1 MSTKQRGGSE
11 EEEKTMDMVR
21 KLAINLCSND
31 ELENRVKCTDNALSW
46 SDEEITKYI
55 ANTLPDPEK
64 SIYLSNT
71 HSFNE
76 VFKITLGI
84 SGIFATLINTF
95 VVALDYHIKQMDR
108 VLNSA
113 KKDEEGEEDE
123 EETLE
128 E

>member
-1 MSTKQRGGSE
+1 MSTKQRGGRE
-11 EEEKTMDMVR
+11 EEEKIMDMVR
-21 KLAINLCSND
+21 KLAINLCSNN
-31 ELENRVKCTDNALSW
+31 ELENTVKCTDNALSW
-46 SDEEITKYI
+46 SDEEITKYT
-55 ANTLPDPEK
+55 ANSLPDPEK

-84 SGIFATLINTF
+84 SGIFATILNTF

-113 KKDEEGEEDE
+113 KKDEDE

>member
-1 MSTKQRGGSE
+1 
-11 EEEKTMDMVR
+11 MDMVR
-21 KLAINLCSND
+21 KLAINLCSNN
-31 ELENRVKCTDNALSW
+31 ELENRVKCIDNALSW

-55 ANTLPDPEK
+55 ANSLPDPEK

-76 VFKITLGI
+76 VFKITLEI
-84 SGIFATLINTF
+84 SGIFATILNTF
-95 VVALDYHIKQMDR
+95 VVALDYHIEQVNR

-113 KKDEEGEEDE
+113 KKDEDE

>member
-1 MSTKQRGGSE
+1 
-11 EEEKTMDMVR
+11 MDMVR

-31 ELENRVKCTDNALSW
+31 ELENTVKCIDNALSW
-46 SDEEITKYI
+46 SDEELTKYI
-55 ANTLPDPEK
+55 TNSLPDPEK

-71 HSFNE
+71 HSFNN
-76 VFKITLGI
+76 VFKITLGT
-84 SGIFATLINTF
+84 SGIFASLINTF

-113 KKDEEGEEDE
+113 KKKEEDEEEDE

>member
-11 EEEKTMDMVR
+11 EGEKIMDMVR

-31 ELENRVKCTDNALSW
+31 ELENRVKCIDNALSW
-46 SDEEITKYI
+46 SDEELTKYI
-55 ANTLPDPEK
+55 ANSLPDPEK

-84 SGIFATLINTF
+84 SGIFATILNTF
-95 VVALDYHIKQMDR
+95 VVALDYHIEQMDR

-113 KKDEEGEEDE
+113 KEKDEDE

>member
-1 MSTKQRGGSE
+1 MSTKQRGESE
-11 EEEKTMDMVR
+11 EEEKIMDMVR

-31 ELENRVKCTDNALSW
+31 ELEDRVKCTDNALSW

-55 ANTLPDPEK
+55 ANSLPDPEK
-64 SIYLSNT
+64 SIYLNNT

-84 SGIFATLINTF
+84 SGIFASLINTF
-95 VVALDYHIKQMDR
+95 VVALDYHIEQVNR
-108 VLNSA
+108 VSNSA
-113 KKDEEGEEDE
+113 KNDEDE
-123 EETLE
+123 EENLE

>member
-1 MSTKQRGGSE
+1 MSTKQRGESE
-11 EEEKTMDMVR
+11 EEEKIMDMVR

-31 ELENRVKCTDNALSW
+31 ELENTVKCIDNALSW
-46 SDEEITKYI
+46 SDEELTKYI
-55 ANTLPDPEK
+55 TNSLPDPEK

-84 SGIFATLINTF
+84 SGIFATILNTIA
-95 VVALDYHIKQMDR
+95 VALDYHIEQVNR

-113 KKDEEGEEDE
+113 KKDEEDE

>member
-1 MSTKQRGGSE
+1 MSTKQRGESE
-11 EEEKTMDMVR
+11 EEEKIMDMVR

-31 ELENRVKCTDNALSW
+31 ELENTVKCIDNALSW

-55 ANTLPDPEK
+55 ANSLPDPEK
-64 SIYLSNT
+64 SIYLNNT

-84 SGIFATLINTF
+84 SGIFANILNTF
-95 VVALDYHIKQMDR
+95 VVALDYHIKQVDR

-113 KKDEEGEEDE
+113 KNDEDEEEDE

>member
-1 MSTKQRGGSE
+1 
-11 EEEKTMDMVR
+11 MDMVK

-31 ELENRVKCTDNALSW
+31 ELEDRVKCTDNALSW
-46 SDEEITKYI
+46 SDEELTKYI
-55 ANTLPDPEK
+55 ANSLPDPEK

-84 SGIFATLINTF
+84 SGIIATILNAF
-95 VVALDYHIKQMDR
+95 VVALNYHIEQMDR
-108 VLNSA
+108 VSNSA
-113 KKDEEGEEDE
+113 KKDEDEEED

>member
-11 EEEKTMDMVR
+11 EEEKIMDMVR
-21 KLAINLCSND
+21 KLAINLCSNN
-31 ELENRVKCTDNALSW
+31 ELENTVKCTDNALSW

-55 ANTLPDPEK
+55 ANSLPDPEK
-64 SIYLSNT
+64 SIYLNNT
-71 HSFNE
+71 HSFND

-84 SGIFATLINTF
+84 SGIFATILNTIA
-95 VVALDYHIKQMDR
+95 VALDYHIKQANR
-108 VLNSA
+108 ILNSA
-113 KKDEEGEEDE
+113 KKDEDE

>member
-11 EEEKTMDMVR
+11 EGEKIMDMVR

-31 ELENRVKCTDNALSW
+31 ELENRVKCIDNALSW
-46 SDEEITKYI
+46 SDEELTKYI
-55 ANTLPDPEK
+55 ANSLPDPEK

-84 SGIFATLINTF
+84 SGIFATILNTF
-95 VVALDYHIKQMDR
+95 VVALDYHIEQVNR

-113 KKDEEGEEDE
+113 KKKDEDG

-128 E
+128 G

>member
-21 KLAINLCSND
+21 KMAINLCSND
-31 ELENRVKCTDNALSW
+31 ELEDRVKCTDNALSW
-46 SDEEITKYI
+46 SDEELTKYI
-55 ANTLPDPEK
+55 ANSLPDPEK

-84 SGIFATLINTF
+84 SGIIATILNTF
-95 VVALDYHIKQMDR
+95 VVALNYHIEQMDR
-108 VLNSA
+108 VSNSA
-113 KKDEEGEEDE
+113 KKDEDEEED

>member
-11 EEEKTMDMVR
+11 EGEKIMDMVR
-21 KLAINLCSND
+21 KLAINLCSNN
-31 ELENRVKCTDNALSW
+31 ELENRVKCIDNALSW

-55 ANTLPDPEK
+55 ANSLPDPEK

-76 VFKITLGI
+76 VFKITLEI
-84 SGIFATLINTF
+84 SGIFANILNTF
-95 VVALDYHIKQMDR
+95 VVALDYHIEQVNR

-113 KKDEEGEEDE
+113 KKKDEDE

>member
-11 EEEKTMDMVR
+11 EEEKIMDMVR

-31 ELENRVKCTDNALSW
+31 ELEDRVKCTDNALSW

-55 ANTLPDPEK
+55 ANSLPDPEK
-64 SIYLSNT
+64 SIYLNNT

-84 SGIFATLINTF
+84 SGIFASLINTF
-95 VVALDYHIKQMDR
+95 VVALDYHIEQVDR

-113 KKDEEGEEDE
+113 KKEEDEEEDE

>member
-11 EEEKTMDMVR
+11 EGEKIMDMVR

-31 ELENRVKCTDNALSW
+31 ELENRVKCIDNALSW
-46 SDEEITKYI
+46 SDEELTKYI
-55 ANTLPDPEK
+55 ANSLPDPEK

-84 SGIFATLINTF
+84 SGIFATILNTF
-95 VVALDYHIKQMDR
+95 VVALDYHIEQVNR

-113 KKDEEGEEDE
+113 KKDEDE

>member
-1 MSTKQRGGSE
+1 MSTKQRGGRE
-11 EEEKTMDMVR
+11 EGEKIMDMVR

-46 SDEEITKYI
+46 SDEELTKYI
-55 ANTLPDPEK
+55 TNSLPDPEK

-84 SGIFATLINTF
+84 SGIFATILNTIA
-95 VVALDYHIKQMDR
+95 VALDYHIEQVDR

-113 KKDEEGEEDE
+113 KKEEDEEEDE

>member
-11 EEEKTMDMVR
+11 EGEKIMDMVR

-31 ELENRVKCTDNALSW
+31 ELENRVKCIDNALSW

-55 ANTLPDPEK
+55 ANSLPDPEK

-76 VFKITLGI
+76 VFKITLEI
-84 SGIFATLINTF
+84 SGIFANILNTF
-95 VVALDYHIKQMDR
+95 VVALDYHIEQVNR

-113 KKDEEGEEDE
+113 KKDEDE

>member
-1 MSTKQRGGSE
+1 MSAKQRGGSE
-11 EEEKTMDMVR
+11 EEEKIMDMVR
-21 KLAINLCSND
+21 KLAINMCSND
-31 ELENRVKCTDNALSW
+31 ELENTVKCIDNALSW

-55 ANTLPDPEK
+55 ANSLPDPEK
-64 SIYLSNT
+64 SIYLNNT

-84 SGIFATLINTF
+84 SGIFASILNTI
-95 VVALDYHIKQMDR
+95 VVALDYHIEQVNR

-113 KKDEEGEEDE
+113 KKDEDE

>member
-11 EEEKTMDMVR
+11 EGEKIMDMVR
-21 KLAINLCSND
+21 KLAINLCSNN
-31 ELENRVKCTDNALSW
+31 ELENRVKCIDNALSW

-55 ANTLPDPEK
+55 ANSLPDPEK

-76 VFKITLGI
+76 VFKITLEI
-84 SGIFATLINTF
+84 SGIFATILNTF
-95 VVALDYHIKQMDR
+95 VVALDYHIEQVNR

-113 KKDEEGEEDE
+113 KKDEDE

>member
-1 MSTKQRGGSE
+1 MSTKQRGGRE
-11 EEEKTMDMVR
+11 EGEKIMDMVR

-55 ANTLPDPEK
+55 ANSLPDPEK
-64 SIYLSNT
+64 SIYLNNT

-84 SGIFATLINTF
+84 SGIFASLINTF
-95 VVALDYHIKQMDR
+95 VVALDYHIEQVDR

-113 KKDEEGEEDE
+113 KKEEDEEEDE

>member
-1 MSTKQRGGSE
+1 MSTKQRGESE
-11 EEEKTMDMVR
+11 EEEKIMDMVR

-31 ELENRVKCTDNALSW
+31 ELEDRVKCIDNALSW
-46 SDEEITKYI
+46 SDEELTKYI
-55 ANTLPDPEK
+55 TNSLPDPEK
-64 SIYLSNT
+64 SIYLNNT

-84 SGIFATLINTF
+84 SGIFATILNTIA
-95 VVALDYHIKQMDR
+95 VALDYHIEQVNR

-113 KKDEEGEEDE
+113 KKDEEDE

>member
-11 EEEKTMDMVR
+11 EGEKTMDMVR

-31 ELENRVKCTDNALSW
+31 ELENTVKCIDNALSW
-46 SDEEITKYI
+46 SDEELTKYI
-55 ANTLPDPEK
+55 ANSLPDPEK
-64 SIYLSNT
+64 SIYLNNT

-84 SGIFATLINTF
+84 SGIFATILNTF
-95 VVALDYHIKQMDR
+95 VVALDYHIEQVNR

-113 KKDEEGEEDE
+113 KKDEDE
-123 EETLE
+123 EEALE